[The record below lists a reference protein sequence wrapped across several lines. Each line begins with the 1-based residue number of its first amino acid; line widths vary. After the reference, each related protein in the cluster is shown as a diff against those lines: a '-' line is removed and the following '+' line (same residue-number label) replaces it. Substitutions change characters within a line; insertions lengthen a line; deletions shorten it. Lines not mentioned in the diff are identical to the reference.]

1 MNDWMLEPG
10 SAGKPTTIYDVAEIV
25 GQAFPLAFTPNNI
38 THSFQVSGLHPL
50 NEIIFKDYEFLPS
63 SVTDRPMP
71 MSFDQPGT
79 QSGPIEDNS
88 DRTEPISFEG
98 QPETQSL
105 SYIEYNSS
113 TPGTSSNN
121 GVTQHSPASF
131 QNQISSN
138 LVSPEELRPYPKAQ
152 PQKES
157 KKGRPKGK
165 SCILTLTP
173 IKIQIEKKAEKAKKA
188 AEKAVKIAEKGEKK
202 KNILNNKKK
211 WKAD

>member
-1 MNDWMLEPG
+1 
-10 SAGKPTTIYDVAEIV
+10 
-25 GQAFPLAFTPNNI
+25 
-38 THSFQVSGLHPL
+38 
-50 NEIIFKDYEFLPS
+50 
-63 SVTDRPMP
+63 

-98 QPETQSL
+98 QPETQNL

-113 TPGTSSNN
+113 TPGTSFNN

-131 QNQISSN
+131 QNQMSSN

-152 PQKES
+152 PRKEN

-173 IKIQIEKKAEKAKKA
+173 IKIQIEKEKTEKAEKS
-188 AEKAVKIAEKGEKK
+188 AEKTMKVADKK

-211 WKAD
+211 GKANKKLSV